1 MRHWR
6 EFNSASFA
14 VRDIVVRYMLRPVVL
29 LLLATSLFAQD
40 VQVRA
45 GLPSGPQN
53 NLYTGN
59 RPPLRP
65 LPLVKLPVGAVV
77 PGGWLREQMRLMGD
91 GFSGRLPE
99 LSQFCKYDGNAWT
112 DPSGHGR
119 FGWEELPYWLKGYI
133 NLGYVMKD
141 PRIIAESTKW
151 VEAVLKTQ
159 RDDGYFGASANLTG
173 KNTLDDLKAL
183 DLWPNMVM
191 LYVLRTHYEATGDA
205 RIIPFM
211 QRFYRWFMKQ
221 ELYEILPSSWQKY
234 RGGDNLDHIYWLY
247 SRTGEPWLL
256 EAARINHERTA
267 DWVGGIPTWHGVN
280 FSECFREPAQYYQQT
295 NDARYL
301 HATERNYDTMMRIYG
316 QAPGGGF
323 GSDENAR
330 PGYTGPRQATETCTW
345 VEFMFSHEM
354 LASITGDSKWADRAE
369 EIAFNSLPASMTPD
383 LKGLHYLTAPN
394 QVRLDRANKA
404 PSIENNG
411 DMFSYDPYGY
421 RCCQHNTAMGWPY
434 YAERQ
439 WMGTSSNGLAAVFYS
454 TNTVKAKVG
463 GGEEVVIDEKTGY
476 PFESSVQFT
485 LKTAKPVRFPLALR
499 IPAWCDSPTLKLN
512 GNVLQTQGKAE
523 GWLTVERPWSN
534 GDVLELT
541 VPMKVSVK
549 RWPSMKDAAS
559 VHYGPLGFSL
569 KIDEDWRAYGDS
581 PNWQK
586 YEVFAKSDWNY
597 ALVLEGQPVLSRKHS
612 DAEQP
617 FTPGAAPL
625 EIKARGR
632 IVPEWRIESNGMTGE
647 IQQSPVKASDEARD
661 ITLIPMGAARLRVTM
676 FPVAGGEKR
685 WDPNPP
691 VIAASNTSHYDQ
703 PHLRGFSWA
712 GRLGTREWIEQRYS
726 TPREFRW
733 AAVKWADDAEPQSWR
748 LLAWSDSEWREVSA
762 GAGERVEFPPV
773 TTTALRLEI
782 KMPPRRG
789 VKLMEWRAGAAKE

>member
-1 MRHWR
+1 MRSSLYLT
-6 EFNSASFA
+6 FLLIAA
-14 VRDIVVRYMLRPVVL
+14 ALR
-29 LLLATSLFAQD
+29 AQD
-40 VQVRA
+40 TPVRP
-45 GLPSGPQN
+45 GLPTGPQN
-53 NLYTGN
+53 THYAAN

-65 LPLVKLPVGAVV
+65 LPLVKLPVGSVA
-77 PGGWLREQMRLMGD
+77 PGGWLREQMRLMSD

-112 DPSGHGR
+112 DPTGQGR

-141 PRIIAESTKW
+141 QRIIAESSRW

-159 RDDGYFGASANLTG
+159 RPDGYFGATANLTG

-191 LYVLRTHYEATGDA
+191 LYVLRTHYEATGDP

-221 ELYEILPSSWQKY
+221 ELYDILPSSWQKY

-256 EAARINHERTA
+256 AAARINHERTA

-280 FSECFREPAQYYQQT
+280 FSECFREPAQYFQQA
-295 NDARYL
+295 NDERYL
-301 HATERNYDTMMRIYG
+301 RATERNYDTMMRLYG
-316 QAPGGGF
+316 QVPGGGF
-323 GSDENAR
+323 ASDENAR
-330 PGYTGPRQATETCTW
+330 PGYTGPRQGTETCTW

-354 LASITGDSKWADRAE
+354 LASITGDAKWADRAE
-369 EIAFNSLPASMTPD
+369 EIAFNSLPPSMTPD

-404 PSIENNG
+404 PLIDNNG

-454 TNTVKAKVG
+454 TNTVKANVA
-463 GGEEVVIDEKTGY
+463 GGEEVTIEETTGY
-476 PFESSVQFT
+476 PFQPSVRFA
-485 LKTAKPVRFPLALR
+485 LKTAKPTRFPLALR
-499 IPAWCDSPTLKLN
+499 VPAWCDSPQMKLN
-512 GNVLQTQGKAE
+512 GQALPAPSAAS
-523 GWLTVERPWSN
+523 GWLTIERTWTG

-541 VPMKVSVK
+541 LPMKVSVR
-549 RWPSMKDAAS
+549 RWPSQQNSAS

-569 KIDEDWRAYGDS
+569 KIDEDWRAYGDN
-581 PNWQK
+581 PRWQK

-597 ALVLEGQPVLSRKHS
+597 ALDLVTAPVLASNPG
-612 DAEQP
+612 ALPAQP
-617 FTPGAAPL
+617 FTPGAVPL
-625 EIKARGR
+625 TIKARGR
-632 IVPEWRIESNGMTGE
+632 KVPEWQLEPNGMAGE
-647 IQQSPVKASDEARD
+647 IQASPVNSGTQPED
-661 ITLIPMGAARLRVTM
+661 ITLIPMGAARLRITM
-676 FPVAGGEKR
+676 FPVAGGENK

-691 VIAASNTSHYDQ
+691 LYIASNSSHYDQ
-703 PHLRGFSWA
+703 PHAPGFSWA
-712 GRLGTREWIEQRYS
+712 GRIGSREWIEQRYS
-726 TPREFRW
+726 LPREFRW
-733 AAVKWADDAEPQSWR
+733 AEVKWAGDAAPQSWR
-748 LLAWSDSEWREVSA
+748 LLAWSESEWREVSA
-762 GAGERVEFPPV
+762 GSGPRVEFPPV
-773 TTTALRLEI
+773 TTTALRLEV
-782 KMPPRRG
+782 KMAPRRG
-789 VKLMEWRAGAAKE
+789 ARLVKWRAGALKE